1 MACVPCIMIP
11 FLLII
16 WRIIQPFIL
25 KIWNP
30 WKQVKDDKSNNT
42 KVDTTPS
49 FLKCPC
55 EADGTC
61 KREPVIEKQEVNSGD
76 LLQKAKT
83 S

>member
-1 MACVPCIMIP
+1 MACVPCILIP

-16 WRIIQPFIL
+16 WRIIQPFVL
-25 KIWNP
+25 KLWNP
-30 WKQVKDDKSNNT
+30 WKQVKDDKGNNT
-42 KVDTTPS
+42 DVDTTPS

-61 KREPVIEKQEVNSGD
+61 KRETKTQDQELTD
-76 LLQKAKT
+76 ATLQKEKT